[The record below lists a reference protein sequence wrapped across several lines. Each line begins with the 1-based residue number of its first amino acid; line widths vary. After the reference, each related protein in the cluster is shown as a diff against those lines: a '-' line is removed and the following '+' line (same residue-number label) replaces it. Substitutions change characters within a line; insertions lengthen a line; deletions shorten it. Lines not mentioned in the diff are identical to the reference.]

1 MNDVPARPQRRIRGR
16 VRLILGGACALV
28 IAVSSVALATLAH
41 ADADRTVTSN
51 STGTHNGFFY
61 SFWQQAGGGSMTLGA
76 GGNYTASWNQGTQ
89 NIVVG
94 KGWNPGPGNH
104 VVNYSGSFNC
114 NGNCYLSLYGWTTN
128 PLIEYYIVDWYGS
141 YNPSSGA
148 QRLGSVNSDGSTYDI
163 YRTQRVNQPSIQGTA
178 TFYQFWSVRQQKRV
192 GGSITVKNHF
202 DAWSRSGLNLGSPNY
217 QILASEGYMSSGN
230 SNITVSEGN
239 GNNTGGTTTPPVRN
253 TSSPPVTTTSGPA
266 NTSPPPQGGGACRV
280 TQSINAW
287 NNGLVANL
295 TIANTGS
302 SPISGWSLKFNLQ
315 SGQTITSGWSANY
328 SPTSGQVTATNVGYN
343 ANIPP
348 GGSTNIGFQASHNGN
363 DGAPSGFSL
372 NGAACS

>member
-28 IAVSSVALATLAH
+28 IAVSSVAMATLAH

-51 STGTHNGFFY
+51 QTGTQNGFFY
-61 SFWQQAGGGSMTLGA
+61 SFWQQAGGGSMTLGP
-76 GGNYTASWNQGTQ
+76 GGQYSASWNQGTQ

-192 GGSITVKNHF
+192 GGSITVKKHF
-202 DAWSRSGLNLGSPNY
+202 DAWRRSGLNLGSPNY

-230 SNITVSEGN
+230 SNITVSEGS
-239 GNNTGGTTTPPVRN
+239 GPGPSSQVTTPPAASNGPGGN
-253 TSSPPVTTTSGPA
+253 TLKAAAEKSGRYFGTA
-266 NTSPPPQGGGACRV
+266 MGGDRLNDSGF
-280 TQSINAW
+280 Q
-287 NNGLVANL
+287 
-295 TIANTGS
+295 TIAARE
-302 SPISGWSLKFNLQ
+302 FDMM
-315 SGQTITSGWSANY
+315 
-328 SPTSGQVTATNVGYN
+328 TAVNEMK
-343 ANIPP
+343 P
-348 GGSTNIGFQASHNGN
+348 
-363 DGAPSGFSL
+363 D
-372 NGAACS
+372 

>member
-16 VRLILGGACALV
+16 ARLLFGGACALLV
-28 IAVSSVALATLAH
+28 AVSSVAMASLAH
-41 ADADRTVTSN
+41 ADTVVTSN
-51 STGTHNGFFY
+51 QTGTNNGYFY

-76 GGNYTASWNQGTQ
+76 GGNYSASWNQGTQ

-94 KGWNPGPGNH
+94 KGWNPGSTH
-104 VVNYSGSFNC
+104 TVTYSGSFNC

-148 QRLGSVNSDGSTYDI
+148 QQLGSVDSDGSTYDI
-163 YRTQRVNQPSIQGTA
+163 YRTQRVNQPSIIGTA
-178 TFYQFWSVRQQKRV
+178 TFYQFWSVRRQKRV

-202 DAWSRSGLNLGSPNY
+202 DAWARSGLTLGSPDY

-230 SNITVSEGN
+230 SNITVSEG
-239 GNNTGGTTTPPVRN
+239 GSSSTTPPVTT
-253 TSSPPVTTTSGPA
+253 TSSPPVTTTSGPP

-287 NNGLVANL
+287 NNGLVANI
-295 TIANTGS
+295 TIANTGTS
-302 SPISGWSLKFNLQ
+302 TISGWQLTFTFPGDQKVSNAWNATVTQ
-315 SGQTITSGWSANY
+315 SGEN
-328 SPTSGQVTATNVGYN
+328 VTATNASFDGTL
-343 ANIPP
+343 AP
-348 GGSTNIGFQASHNGN
+348 GASASMGFQGTWASN
-363 DGAPSGFSL
+363 DNVPTSFAL
-372 NGAACS
+372 NGTACN